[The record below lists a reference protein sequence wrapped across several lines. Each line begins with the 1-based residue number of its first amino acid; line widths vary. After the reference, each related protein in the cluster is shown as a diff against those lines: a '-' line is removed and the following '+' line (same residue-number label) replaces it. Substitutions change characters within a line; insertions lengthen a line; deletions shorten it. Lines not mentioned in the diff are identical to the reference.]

1 MIGPAEDITIQKRD
15 SMTPSDSFF
24 WSPGHPCPGYLAFG
38 PQGILALAVPFSGPQ
53 GIPALAVPFSGPQGI
68 PALGVSKSLFGNM
81 RRAGEAKPDRCL
93 L

>member
-53 GIPALAVPFSGPQGI
+53 GIPAL
-68 PALGVSKSLFGNM
+68 GVSKSLFGNM